1 MINLSLRHLGDVLS
15 YSEDLKESNGHVR
28 SQKSVWYTVWIYT
41 KNHANKEMQLVQKD
55 S

>member
-15 YSEDLKESNGHVR
+15 YSEDLKGSNRHVR

-41 KNHANKEMQLVQKD
+41 KNHANKE
-55 S
+55 